1 MSTNRNIS
9 TLPLD
14 ALRSVTLQQEMAS
27 ENKDQRPPSRNNDR
41 SFSHII
47 SDKNLQLRVE
57 NRKLRRCMALFMEN
71 SSLKA
76 ANVLASVLSMS
87 DNRLRQFMTEKIL
100 DPRINLEAI
109 DFKAQSDAPQL
120 LQQPNDA
127 STSYGM
133 SFQNIDLNDLQSHS
147 YRSYDDSYMKSTRR
161 SHSPV
166 SPSRSIRPPMRF
178 GVGKSPYSKSP
189 DRSPTGHSFSTKFN
203 NSTIEQGQGQ
213 QSLQSRSKS
222 IESKSGKYSR
232 DSNSLLGEVTYDKS
246 INKRASSAPPIK
258 RLVFDN
264 GQFKV
269 NENSAFSQVKSRQPC
284 RDCSLRFCSLHHAR
298 PEKDSTTIN
307 SSSNNE
313 SLPVFIDAKPQLR
326 SVKYNRSPV
335 SDYQTA
341 QHLLYDA
348 QDGLYNE
355 NQSNQPQIPTDR
367 KIKRHLAKSVNLTR
381 TPQELS
387 DNTLQTE
394 NVKGNPDTSAMA
406 QEDHNRSTQPSF
418 RDEDMTLSEL
428 HGRTDLDR
436 KSVRSDLNHVEDSS
450 SKSSK
455 PTQVPV
461 HVNSSGTCVDRPED
475 IGTPQASSTPLP
487 ANKPHHD
494 IQSQANIL
502 SSDSLAYIMGIK
514 GPGALEKAI
523 YVLHR
528 PLDVLI
534 GYYPRIPK
542 GIFSSLSMSK
552 PNMRII
558 GEIAFQLDRR
568 ILEYVFSVT
577 DDKQNNKRRSRYYG
591 YSVSSIRMLIRK
603 EVQRSGNDPDLDSY
617 LRARLD
623 HIVKALQPL
632 KFDVEY
638 HPEFTQNIVNKYGL
652 LNGTPKPG
660 TIEETALS
668 EPAVM
673 RLLVGQLLKDD
684 VERDHMLII
693 LDCLQFMAHHDK
705 GPFFIW

>member
-1 MSTNRNIS
+1 MSIF
-9 TLPLD
+9 
-14 ALRSVTLQQEMAS
+14 A
-27 ENKDQRPPSRNNDR
+27 
-41 SFSHII
+41 
-47 SDKNLQLRVE
+47 
-57 NRKLRRCMALFMEN
+57 
-71 SSLKA
+71 
-76 ANVLASVLSMS
+76 
-87 DNRLRQFMTEKIL
+87 EKIL

-269 NENSAFSQVKSRQPC
+269 NENSAFSQVKSRHPC

-418 RDEDMTLSEL
+418 RDEDMKLSEL

-494 IQSQANIL
+494 IQSQ
-502 SSDSLAYIMGIK
+502 G
-514 GPGALEKAI
+514 EFI
-523 YVLHR
+523 Y
-528 PLDVLI
+528 
-534 GYYPRIPK
+534 
-542 GIFSSLSMSK
+542 
-552 PNMRII
+552 
-558 GEIAFQLDRR
+558 
-568 ILEYVFSVT
+568 
-577 DDKQNNKRRSRYYG
+577 
-591 YSVSSIRMLIRK
+591 
-603 EVQRSGNDPDLDSY
+603 
-617 LRARLD
+617 
-623 HIVKALQPL
+623 
-632 KFDVEY
+632 
-638 HPEFTQNIVNKYGL
+638 
-652 LNGTPKPG
+652 
-660 TIEETALS
+660 
-668 EPAVM
+668 
-673 RLLVGQLLKDD
+673 
-684 VERDHMLII
+684 
-693 LDCLQFMAHHDK
+693 CLT
-705 GPFFIW
+705 